1 MVIDHDNYKWL
12 IGWQLCTR
20 MTIFDNYA
28 SKWWKFKHFCFHH
41 FLAMVAAIIGTW
53 GIQYVLQR
61 FFPSMSD
68 GHEAASFVD
77 GMWWFK
83 AIRNHNSCCSI
94 CYHWKAMRAS
104 LEESTFLL
112 HHLLLPWGLE
122 NVLSM
127 VFVLQER
134 ISSSCHNNIVNSPIF
149 SFNAS
154 NNHFFWH

>member
-1 MVIDHDNYKWL
+1 MITPWL
-12 IGWQLCTR
+12 ST
-20 MTIFDNYA
+20 MTIINGCMVDNYA
-28 SKWWKFKHFCFHH
+28 LEWPFLTIMRRNDESSDIYFFHH
-41 FLAMVAAIIGTW
+41 FLAMVAATIRTW

-68 GHEAASFVD
+68 GHDAASFVD

-104 LEESTFLL
+104 LEESPFLL
-112 HHLLLPWGLE
+112 YHLLLPWGLE

-127 VFVLQER
+127 VFVLQ
-134 ISSSCHNNIVNSPIF
+134 
-149 SFNAS
+149 
-154 NNHFFWH
+154 